1 MKGSSQLAVGSWQ
14 KDAANRQLPTANF
27 VPAWFL
33 RNPHAQTVWGR
44 IARPRQLVH
53 LRREVLTTPDDDDLV
68 LDHLDGDPSIRF
80 VLLHGLEG
88 SSYSVYV
95 QGLLA
100 AIARRGASATAMN
113 FRSCARD
120 PNDLS
125 RMLPNRQR
133 RLYHSG
139 ETSDFDF

>member
-1 MKGSSQLAVGSWQ
+1 MSPCACEPLSLY
-14 KDAANRQLPTANF
+14 LPVSLETYAKSVLYNPRVSDF
-27 VPAWFL
+27 SPAWFI
-33 RNPHAQTVWGR
+33 RGPHAQTIWGR
-44 IARPRQLVH
+44 IARPRQLVR

-68 LDHLDGDPSIRF
+68 LDHLDGDPAVRF

-88 SSYSVYV
+88 SSYSVYM

-120 PNDLS
+120 PNDVA
-125 RMLPNRQR
+125 RML
-133 RLYHSG
+133 L
-139 ETSDFDF
+139 DCA